1 MVISFMVVLGGG
13 VPRDLLIGATSPR
26 AVADWRS
33 WRGTALPPVI
43 SKNLNDL

>member
-1 MVISFMVVLGGG
+1 MVVLGGG

-33 WRGTALPPVI
+33 WRGTALHP
-43 SKNLNDL
+43 SSQKN